1 MGGRLFHA
9 EDTPQKTA
17 IVDML
22 EAIAEETGSNVGRVA
37 IAWVAPKGR
46 FQLSGLAPA
55 LNSTTISP
63 PLKLR

>member
-37 IAWVAPKGR
+37 IAWVSAIGAIP
-46 FQLSGLAPA
+46 
-55 LNSTTISP
+55 II
-63 PLKLR
+63 